1 MSQSL
6 DPSVGPSYP
15 AASGG
20 PQRSLS
26 PELPPPPAGTPE
38 PNCPGPV
45 AEEQPGK
52 GVADWKNLIRLSV
65 RLQVVF
71 LKLGPYSFANGKK
84 MAASCPPRIYND
96 LKS

>member
-1 MSQSL
+1 MSKSL

-45 AEEQPGK
+45 SEEQPGK
-52 GVADWKNLIRLSV
+52 GVVDWKMLLDITGR
-65 RLQVVF
+65 
-71 LKLGPYSFANGKK
+71 
-84 MAASCPPRIYND
+84 
-96 LKS
+96 